1 LLNNK
6 IFSYVGFAKR
16 ALKLKAGTNAI
27 KTVKKGVY
35 LLMVCETASQ
45 NALKEAL
52 KLSERFGCPIYKSC
66 GFTLENLINKENC
79 KLVAILEPELAKAI
93 ILNAGEDL
101 IDISGGINE

>member
-1 LLNNK
+1 MQNNK

-27 KTVKKGVY
+27 KTVNKGVY
-35 LLMVCETASQ
+35 LMLVCETASQ
-45 NALKEAL
+45 NAKNEAI
-52 KLSERFGCPIYKSC
+52 KLAERFSCRLFETC
-66 GFTLENLINKENC
+66 GFTIENLINKENC

-101 IDISGGINE
+101 KDISGGKNE